1 MVRANARRWL
11 TAALVVGA
19 IGAILALDPGHYL
32 SLGYLQ
38 SQQSALEALVRQHPL
53 AASAIGFGVYAV
65 CAALS
70 IPGALILTLAA
81 GAVFGLVWGTVL
93 VSFASTIGATLAFLL
108 SRYFFREL
116 VQARFGHRLA
126 AVERG
131 IRRDGPTYLL
141 TLRLLPIVPFVL
153 VNLLMGLTPLSIRNF
168 YIYSQIGMLPATIVY
183 VNAGTALGRIDSVG
197 DITSPGLLVA
207 LGLLAV
213 LPVLAKLITGTLAR
227 RRFIETYPAPAAV
240 DRNVIVIGAGS
251 AGLVASVIAAAVK
264 ARVTLI
270 ESQRMGGDCLY
281 TGCVPSKALLR
292 VAKQIHQARTS
303 ARFGIRNI
311 EIDFEFTDVMRRVQD
326 VIAAIAPHDSV
337 ERFEQLG
344 VECIHGHARIVSPY
358 EVEVAGRRLGTRSII
373 LATGA
378 RPLIPDLP
386 GLDTVDYLTSDTLW
400 DLDHLPQRLL
410 VLGGGPIGCE
420 LAQAFARF
428 GSTVTVVE
436 MADRLLPREDP
447 AIGELLRQ
455 VFDEEGM
462 TLHLRTRAVAVERDA
477 NGQRLQVESA
487 AGEHGDTSAI
497 EFDDIVIALGRT
509 PNVEGY
515 GLEALGI
522 DLSSRG
528 TIDVNDYLQTRLPN
542 VYACG
547 DVAGPYQFTHTAAH
561 QAWYAVVNALFGS
574 GFKRFAV
581 DYRVVPWCTFTDP
594 EVARVGL
601 NEQEAQAQ
609 GLACEVTTLEMAEV
623 DRAIADGTTRGM
635 VRVLTAPGS
644 DRILGATIVG
654 EHAGDVIAEFV
665 LAMKH
670 NLGLGKVL
678 QTIHIY
684 PTLVDANKLA
694 AGSWRRRHVSPAL
707 LRWLDRFHRWRRE
720 GRDPGSR

>member
-1 MVRANARRWL
+1 MHAANARRTL
-11 TAALVVGA
+11 IAALIGGA
-19 IGAILALDPGHYL
+19 ILAILALDPGHYL
-32 SLGYLQ
+32 SLGFLQ
-38 SQQSALEALVRQHPL
+38 AQQTALEELVRRHPL
-53 AASAIGFGVYAV
+53 GASAIGFGVYTV
-65 CAALS
+65 FAALS
-70 IPGALILTLAA
+70 IPGAIILTLAA

-93 VSFASTIGATLAFLL
+93 VSFASTIGASLAFLL
-108 SRYFFREL
+108 SRYFFRAL
-116 VQARFGHRLA
+116 VQARFGHRLG

-141 TLRLLPIVPFVL
+141 SLRLLPIVPFVL
-153 VNLLMGLTPLSIRNF
+153 VNLLMGLTPLSLRNF
-168 YIYSQIGMLPATIVY
+168 YLYSQIGMLPATIVY
-183 VNAGTALGRIDSVG
+183 VNAGTALGRIESVG
-197 DITSPGLLVA
+197 DIASPGLLVA
-207 LGLLAV
+207 LGLLAA
-213 LPVLAKLITGTLAR
+213 LPFIAKLITGALAR
-227 RRFIETYPAPAAV
+227 RRHLAAYPAPAAV

-270 ESQRMGGDCLY
+270 ESERMGGDCLY

-292 VAKQIHQARTS
+292 VAKQIHQARSST
-303 ARFGIRNI
+303 RLGIRSIAI
-311 EIDFEFTDVMRRVQD
+311 EFDFADVMRRVQD
-326 VIAAIAPHDSV
+326 VIAAIAPHDSS

-344 VECIHGHARIVSPY
+344 VECIHGHARVVSPY

-386 GLDTVDYLTSDTLW
+386 GLDAVDYLTSDTLW
-400 DLDHLPQRLL
+400 GLEHLPQRLL

-428 GSTVTVVE
+428 GSTVILVE
-436 MADRLLPREDP
+436 MAERLLPREDP
-447 AIGELLRQ
+447 TIGELLQQ
-455 VFDEEGM
+455 VFEEEGIVV
-462 TLHLRTRAVAVERDA
+462 HLRTRAVAVERDA
-477 NGQRLQVESA
+477 TGQRLQVESVA
-487 AGEHGDTSAI
+487 DDHGNPSAI

-522 DLSSRG
+522 DLSPRG
-528 TIDVNDYLQTRLPN
+528 TIEVNDYLQTCLPN
-542 VYACG
+542 VFACG

-561 QAWYAVVNALFGS
+561 QAWYAAVNALFGS

-581 DYRVVPWCTFTDP
+581 DYRVIPWCTFTDP

-601 NEQEAQAQ
+601 NEQEAQAR

-635 VRVLTAPGS
+635 VRVLTPPGS

-694 AGSWRRRHVSPAL
+694 AGRWRRRHVSPAVMRVL
-707 LRWLDRFHRWRRE
+707 ERFHRWRRE
-720 GRDPGSR
+720 GRRPGQH